1 MFSCVGNAL
10 VLWVLLKYEILRS
23 LTNAFLLSLAV
34 SDLVFTVG
42 LPFWAYYNI
51 IGHWTFGEPACKAI
65 TFKFFVGFY
74 SSTIFLITMT
84 VYRYMAVVHPLA
96 FWNSCLRRKM
106 SGGDVFTSTDYYFT
120 TPEYDD
126 DYDLPD
132 WSMRRKMSGGDVF
145 TTTDYYF
152 TSPEYDD
159 DYDVHGDICPKV
171 NVVQFGA
178 IVTPVFFTVV
188 VMFSC
193 VGNAL
198 VLWVL
203 LKYEN
208 LRSLTNAFLLNL
220 AVSDLVFT
228 VGLPFWAY
236 YHVTGQ
242 WIFGEPAC
250 KAVSFIFFVG
260 FYSSTIFLITMTVHR
275 YMAVVRPLSVILN
288 RRIYH
293 CMFISVVI
301 WILSFCTAAPHAIFN
316 EVMSHATDDDN
327 SSKLY
332 CDYENVNWKLVGIYQ
347 QNLFFI
353 IAFIIIT
360 FCYTQI
366 LGRLLRPTAHTRRKT
381 IRLVF
386 CIVVVYF
393 LGWAPYNVAIFLDSL
408 IAWNIAPFN
417 ECDVS
422 TVVDYIYYVS
432 RLVAF
437 SHCCLNP
444 IFHVFMGIKFRSH
457 LKKMLWNIS
466 GSNDEPQNRHSNLIY
481 SNGEE
486 ISMY

>member
-1 MFSCVGNAL
+1 
-10 VLWVLLKYEILRS
+10 
-23 LTNAFLLSLAV
+23 
-34 SDLVFTVG
+34 
-42 LPFWAYYNI
+42 
-51 IGHWTFGEPACKAI
+51 
-65 TFKFFVGFY
+65 
-74 SSTIFLITMT
+74 
-84 VYRYMAVVHPLA
+84 
-96 FWNSCLRRKM
+96 
-106 SGGDVFTSTDYYFT
+106 
-120 TPEYDD
+120 
-126 DYDLPD
+126 
-132 WSMRRKMSGGDVF
+132 MSGGDVF
-145 TTTDYYF
+145 TTPDYYYS
-152 TSPEYDD
+152 TP
-159 DYDVHGDICPKV
+159 DYNEDYTDEACIKTKV
-171 NVVQFGA
+171 VKFGG

-193 VGNAL
+193 VGNTL

-236 YHVTGQ
+236 YHFIGQ
-242 WIFGEPAC
+242 WTFGEPAC

-293 CMFISVVI
+293 CVLISTVV
-301 WILSFCTAAPHAIFN
+301 WILSFCAATPHAIFN
-316 EVMSHATDDDN
+316 KVVSHPTVNGN
-327 SSKLY
+327 SSMSELY
-332 CDYENVNWKLVGIYQ
+332 CDYNDINWKLFGFYQ
-347 QNLFFI
+347 QNIFFLV
-353 IAFIIIT
+353 AFITIT
-360 FCYTQI
+360 FCYIQI

-381 IRLVF
+381 IRLIF

-408 IAWNIAPFN
+408 ISWKVAPFN
-417 ECDVS
+417 ECNVS
-422 TVVDYIYYVS
+422 TAVDYVYLAS

-457 LKKMLWNIS
+457 LKKMLWNIC
-466 GSNDEPQNRHSNLIY
+466 GNTNEPQNRHSHLIY